1 MKTNIYLIDFDGVI
15 IDNQWE
21 LKFQQMLNSWSFIQ
35 DEQEKINQVVYYWE
49 SQILNNE
56 LNLKIKIDLNPVIIK
71 LIQDIKKYE
80 HGAQIWLFTN
90 RSERIKEETLNI
102 FTKRQLKM
110 FDNIVFNDGKKSE
123 AIKYLT
129 GIKKFDG
136 YAYYNYVVID
146 DKPEY
151 VELGDP
157 GSFLMSYEESK
168 PKGKPN
174 A

>member
-56 LNLKIKIDLNPVIIK
+56 LNLKIKIDLNPVIIQF
-71 LIQDIKKYE
+71 IQDIKKYE
-80 HGAQIWLFTN
+80 HGAQVWLFTN
-90 RSERIKEETLNI
+90 RSERIKEETLALLPKSVQKLFNKMMFLDGRKGI
-102 FTKRQLKM
+102 QLRNLKTIPRRPY
-110 FDNIVFNDGKKSE
+110 DN
-123 AIKYLT
+123 
-129 GIKKFDG
+129 
-136 YAYYNYVVID
+136 YNYVVID

-157 GSFLMSYEESK
+157 GSFLMSYEEFK
-168 PKGKPN
+168 PKGN
-174 A
+174 TND